1 MGAGNGVRHK
11 RINFAAGVSSL
22 VDDEPGDPEETTI
35 LVRLVLALVD
45 MIH

>member
-11 RINFAAGVSSL
+11 RNNFAAGVSSL
-22 VDDEPGDPEETTI
+22 VDDELGGPEETTI
-35 LVRLVLALVD
+35 LVRLVLS